1 MGERGNKKV
10 DFIASDNMINKAL
23 DKYKKNSKVYT
34 KILEALQILGSF
46 NDKIVTD
53 LYEIKE
59 ENNDYTIKV
68 WCCDENSNIFI
79 FTLFSTLK
87 NNMLVLDRITDDKEE
102 KYDLSLLKKYALTK
116 DNIALAR
123 TSKVYNHKYDR
134 LITDDE
140 SFYSLFLSNNQC
152 YQIIIDYIVKPNELL
167 SKNIIFSLNN
177 CDTSPIFQSYMD
189 IFYNIIKQKN
199 LNFNQV
205 YIYAYKDF
213 EKITALN
220 INNKDEMSNIK
231 RKTL

>member
-1 MGERGNKKV
+1 MGERRNEKI
-10 DFIASDNMINKAL
+10 DFIASDNRVDKVL
-23 DKYKKNSKVYT
+23 DKYKQNSKVYT
-34 KILEALQILGSF
+34 KVLEALQILGSF
-46 NDKIVTD
+46 NDKIVID

-59 ENNDYTIKV
+59 ENNDYTINV
-68 WCCDENSNIFI
+68 WCCDESSNIFI

-102 KYDLSLLKKYALTK
+102 KYDLSLLKKYTLTK

-123 TSKVYNHKYDR
+123 TLKVYNHKYGR

-152 YQIIIDYIVKPNELL
+152 YQIIVDYIVKPNELL
-167 SKNIIFSLNN
+167 SKNIISSLNN
-177 CDTSPIFQSYMD
+177 RDTSPTFQSYID

-213 EKITALN
+213 EKIAVLN
-220 INNKDEMSNIK
+220 INNKDGMSNIK

>member
-1 MGERGNKKV
+1 MGERGNKKN
-10 DFIASDNMINKAL
+10 DFIASDNGINKVL
-23 DKYKKNSKVYT
+23 DKYKQNSKVYSR
-34 KILEALQILGSF
+34 ILDALQILGSF
-46 NDKIVTD
+46 NDKIIID

-79 FTLFSTLK
+79 LTLFSTLK

-123 TSKVYNHKYDR
+123 TSKVYNHKYGR

-167 SKNIIFSLNN
+167 SQNIVF
-177 CDTSPIFQSYMD
+177 
-189 IFYNIIKQKN
+189 
-199 LNFNQV
+199 
-205 YIYAYKDF
+205 
-213 EKITALN
+213 AL
-220 INNKDEMSNIK
+220 ISH
-231 RKTL
+231 